1 MRAFWGLFTAK
12 KFPESTIAGEAK
24 NIIGLP
30 EAMEKAKQVARAIA
44 EKRREGQL
52 RDCKDTGQGLDRR

>member
-30 EAMEKAKQVARAIA
+30 EAMEKAKQVAPAIA
-44 EKRREGQL
+44 EKRREGSI
-52 RDCKDTGQGLDRR
+52 T